1 MPYPIYSATG
11 HGFGKPRRQAADP
24 AGTDYSGNQAFQ
36 PLPAPVGA
44 YPFHL
49 DLASVLGAAPVAAVQ
64 AAGSISFHLMGDVGG
79 VTTPVPQ
86 TDVAQALEQDLSSG
100 HASVP
105 SFLYLLGDCVYYN
118 GQPSMYYAQFYEPYM
133 HYNAPI
139 LSVPGN
145 HDGDPI
151 DSSQSTL
158 DGFLAAFCTPTP
170 QNNPSSK
177 DSGRTSMTQPN
188 VYWTLDAPFVTIVGL
203 YTNVPEHGR
212 LDDSQTA
219 WLHSELS
226 SAPRDKAL
234 VLTMH
239 HPPISA
245 DSHHGGSEYMF
256 GAVDQAVAASG
267 RSPDAVL
274 AGHVHNYQRFSRTV
288 QVGGSPVDVPYIV
301 AGAGGYPNLHTM
313 ASDAAAAKLPWQMP
327 NFPGAILEAFDDT
340 HFGYGRMTV
349 TATELSFDYVTVVPR
364 AQVTTATISPIV
376 VDQFH
381 WPIWRR

>member
-1 MPYPIYSATG
+1 
-11 HGFGKPRRQAADP
+11 
-24 AGTDYSGNQAFQ
+24 
-36 PLPAPVGA
+36 
-44 YPFHL
+44 
-49 DLASVLGAAPVAAVQ
+49 
-64 AAGSISFHLMGDVGG
+64 
-79 VTTPVPQ
+79 
-86 TDVAQALEQDLSSG
+86 
-100 HASVP
+100 
-105 SFLYLLGDCVYYN
+105 
-118 GQPSMYYAQFYEPYM
+118 
-133 HYNAPI
+133 
-139 LSVPGN
+139 
-145 HDGDPI
+145 
-151 DSSQSTL
+151 
-158 DGFLAAFCTPTP
+158 
-170 QNNPSSK
+170 
-177 DSGRTSMTQPN
+177 
-188 VYWTLDAPFVTIVGL
+188 
-203 YTNVPEHGR
+203 
-212 LDDSQTA
+212 
-219 WLHSELS
+219 
-226 SAPRDKAL
+226 
-234 VLTMH
+234 
-239 HPPISA
+239 
-245 DSHHGGSEYMF
+245 MF